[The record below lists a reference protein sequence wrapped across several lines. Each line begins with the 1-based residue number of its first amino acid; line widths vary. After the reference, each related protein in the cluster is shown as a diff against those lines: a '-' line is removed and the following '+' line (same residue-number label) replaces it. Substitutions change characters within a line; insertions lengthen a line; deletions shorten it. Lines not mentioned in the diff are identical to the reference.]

1 MAGLPSPREDPPDG
15 PIEDPK
21 LPPPGEEPPRED
33 PPLQDPPEG
42 MPGAPVNEPEP
53 LV

>member
-1 MAGLPSPREDPPDG
+1 MEG

-21 LPPPGEEPPRED
+21 IPPPGEEPPRED
-33 PPLQDPPEG
+33 PPLENPPEG
-42 MPGAPVNEPEP
+42 LPGAPVKEPEP